1 MIVVATATITDTTT
15 ATATVQANTI
25 VDPTT
30 VRHARR
36 RRMKGCNDG
45 CRRRTRTA
53 SSSSPPPLIVR
64 AVIVEAVLD
73 AMIFITIT
81 PPVLLPP
88 PITHQHQPLLIV
100 VFLLTTSHRIEIP
113 PPLDDCDLSSPFLV
127 VPPHPYPLSPNA
139 CSFFLSLLRH
149 PPAFVVA
156 FRQAII
162 DSRCLQKLQ
171 SDVRRRKAMKYIPC
185 KITSQ
190 ESHLVGAIF

>member
-1 MIVVATATITDTTT
+1 MILAPLPISTTIVVAAATITATTT

-36 RRMKGCNDG
+36 RRMRGCEDG

-73 AMIFITIT
+73 AVIFITIT
-81 PPVLLPP
+81 QPVILPP

-100 VFLLTTSHRIEIP
+100 VFLLATSHRIEIP

-127 VPPHPYPLSPNA
+127 VPPIPYHQTLALFSSAYSVIRPLLLSPLAIERSSILVA
-139 CSFFLSLLRH
+139 CKSYRAMSGG
-149 PPAFVVA
+149 A
-156 FRQAII
+156 
-162 DSRCLQKLQ
+162 
-171 SDVRRRKAMKYIPC
+171 RR
-185 KITSQ
+185 
-190 ESHLVGAIF
+190 